1 MKTALQILIDAKALI
16 VDPAHWSKGLFY
28 NGRKC
33 SYCAVGAL
41 NVASGCET
49 PYGAGDNT
57 PKGVRIANQTARRF
71 LDHAVNSYAHS
82 KYQSVMCFNDKPNT
96 EHADVMRVFD
106 KAIETA
112 TS

>member
-1 MKTALQILIDAKALI
+1 MKTARQILIDAKALI
-16 VDPAHWSKGLFY
+16 ADPARWSKGLFY

-71 LDHAVNSYAHS
+71 LDHAVNSYAPS
-82 KYQSVMCFNDKPNT
+82 EFSVMSFNDKPRT
-96 EHADVMRVFD
+96 SHEDVMRVFD
-106 KAIETA
+106 KAIEA
-112 TS
+112 AAS